1 MQYSEYD
8 KRILPLA
15 FIIMVA
21 FVIIIAILLRHRS
34 ERVRSIPT
42 AIVAVMLLL
51 IEVLKQR
58 WNFLGEFD
66 YYFLPFH
73 YCSLFL
79 VVIPL
84 GEFFGSWGRRIF
96 RPIAT
101 YMTFIV
107 SCGIYLFPNA
117 ILGRACETVG
127 TEFYG
132 THSFVFHHLVVLY
145 FLLVVALRLYRPR
158 INDILHLGMTG
169 TVYLSFALPLTYVFD
184 KNYCNLLES
193 AVPMLEEFRLA
204 EGQVAYTVAI
214 ALFITLGSMI
224 GSLLYFGA
232 HKLIILCFS
241 RKKHKKDN

>member
-8 KRILPLA
+8 KRILPPA

-21 FVIIIAILLRHRS
+21 FVILLAILLRRKS

-42 AIVAVMLLL
+42 AIVGVTLIF

-58 WNFLGEFD
+58 WNVLGEFD
-66 YYFLPFH
+66 YYMLPLH
-73 YCSLFL
+73 YCSLF
-79 VVIPL
+79 VIVIPL

-117 ILGRACETVG
+117 ILGSACETVG
-127 TEFYG
+127 TEFFG

-145 FLLVVALRLYRPR
+145 FLLVVALRLYEPR
-158 INDILHLGMTG
+158 LNDILYLGMTG
-169 TVYLSFALPLTYVFD
+169 TVYLSFALPFAYLFD
-184 KNYCNLLES
+184 ENYCNLLKS

-214 ALFITLGSMI
+214 ALFLTLGSMI
-224 GSLLYFGA
+224 GSLLYFVP
-232 HKLIILCFS
+232 HKIVSRFC
-241 RKKHKKDN
+241 RKKNKKDN